1 MSSLALEF
9 SDNRLVQP
17 LRSCFDVL
25 EGQWKETA
33 GTFLKTSNGQNLVQF
48 VDAQV
53 NEGKVVYPATPFLGL
68 TLTSLENVNV
78 VILGQDPYHGSM
90 QAQGLAFSVSDEVKI
105 PPSLRNIYKELARD
119 LGVMPPQ
126 SGSLIRWA
134 NQGVLLLNATLT
146 VEQAK
151 PASHAKKGWEI
162 LTDLFIEAV
171 ACKKDPVVFML
182 WGAYAQAKETLILN
196 AAQHAGVKH
205 LILKANHPSPL
216 SATKPPVPFIGCG
229 HFSTANAFLQAH
241 GKPVINW

>member
-17 LRSCFDVL
+17 LGSCFDIL
-25 EGQWKETA
+25 QGQWKEIA
-33 GTFLKTSNGQNLVQF
+33 DAFLKTSNGQSLVQF
-48 VDAQV
+48 VDTQV
-53 NEGKVVYPATPFLGL
+53 DAGKVVYPATPFLAL
-68 TLTSLENVNV
+68 TLTPLDNVNV
-78 VILGQDPYHGSM
+78 VILGQDPYHGPM
-90 QAQGLAFSVSDEVKI
+90 QAQGLAFSVSEEVKI
-105 PPSLRNIYKELARD
+105 PPSLRNIYKEQARD
-119 LGVMPPQ
+119 LGGAPPQ

-171 ACKKDPVVFML
+171 ACKKDSVVFML

-196 AAQHAGVKH
+196 AAQRAGVKH

-229 HFSTANAFLQAH
+229 HFSAANVFLQAH